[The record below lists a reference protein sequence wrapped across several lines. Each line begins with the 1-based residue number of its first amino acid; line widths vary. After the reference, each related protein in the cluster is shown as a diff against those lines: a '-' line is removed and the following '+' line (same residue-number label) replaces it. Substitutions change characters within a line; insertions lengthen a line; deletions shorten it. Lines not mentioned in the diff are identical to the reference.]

1 MTSPLPRLHF
11 APGKA
16 VAYSLSAILCLAL
29 LDALVKWLAADY
41 AVTQIAFLR
50 YIVGIVVAIG
60 LAARHGGLKQLRT
73 RRPFGHA
80 LRSILNIVTMLTFYL
95 ALERMPLA
103 DVIAIA
109 FAAPLFMTVLSVPM
123 LGERVGPRRWAALSV
138 GFVGVIVTLRPFGGG
153 FNPVGLLAL
162 ASAAFYAFMLITSRQ
177 LSATE
182 SSITILFYY
191 SIGVIVTTGAAM
203 PWQWV
208 TPTWSDAGLFL
219 AGGIVGSFG
228 QLFLSQAFR
237 YGEVSLLAPLEY
249 TALIWAIL
257 LGFVIWGDVPTWW
270 MLLGAALVIASS
282 LYIAHREAR
291 LGQGEAKP
299 AGALAVPIEGGA
311 TLAERGKGRA

>member
-1 MTSPLPRLHF
+1 
-11 APGKA
+11 
-16 VAYSLSAILCLAL
+16 
-29 LDALVKWLAADY
+29 
-41 AVTQIAFLR
+41 
-50 YIVGIVVAIG
+50 
-60 LAARHGGLKQLRT
+60 
-73 RRPFGHA
+73 
-80 LRSILNIVTMLTFYL
+80 
-95 ALERMPLA
+95 
-103 DVIAIA
+103 VIAIA

-138 GFVGVIVTLRPFGGG
+138 GFVGVIVTLRPFSDG

-182 SSITILFYY
+182 SSISILFYY

-203 PWQWV
+203 PWQWI

-257 LGFVIWGDVPTWW
+257 LGLVIWGDVPTWW
-270 MLLGAALVIASS
+270 MLLGAALVIAST

-291 LGQGEAKP
+291 LGRGEAKP

>member
-1 MTSPLPRLHF
+1 
-11 APGKA
+11 
-16 VAYSLSAILCLAL
+16 
-29 LDALVKWLAADY
+29 
-41 AVTQIAFLR
+41 
-50 YIVGIVVAIG
+50 
-60 LAARHGGLKQLRT
+60 
-73 RRPFGHA
+73 
-80 LRSILNIVTMLTFYL
+80 
-95 ALERMPLA
+95 
-103 DVIAIA
+103 
-109 FAAPLFMTVLSVPM
+109 VLSVPM

-191 SIGVIVTTGAAM
+191 SIGVIVVTGAAM
-203 PWQWV
+203 PWQWI

-257 LGFVIWGDVPTWW
+257 LGLVIWGDVPTWW

-282 LYIAHREAR
+282 LYIAHRETR
-291 LGQGEAKP
+291 LGRGEAKRT
-299 AGALAVPIEGGA
+299 GTLAAPIEGGA